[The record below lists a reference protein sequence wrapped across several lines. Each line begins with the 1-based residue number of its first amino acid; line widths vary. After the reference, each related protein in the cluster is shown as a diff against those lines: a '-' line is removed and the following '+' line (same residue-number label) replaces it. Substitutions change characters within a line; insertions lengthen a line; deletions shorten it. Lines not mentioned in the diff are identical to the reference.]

1 MSLTAL
7 IQSISYYKFLNAFT
21 NKGGGICLT
30 DRDKTIKLKVAE
42 ADQRDVGKGIV
53 RIDESFREKL
63 GLKPFDVVEI
73 KGGKSTSAL
82 IGRPYPGDSGLD
94 IIRMD
99 GLIRTNAK
107 TGIGEYIEIR
117 KADWKE
123 AKSVTLAPIAKGMQ
137 IYAPSETLK
146 AVFMNRTVSKGDFIS
161 TTSLRRSR
169 DRETFGKGVMFE
181 DFFQDFFGQDFGP
194 SFGLGEIKLQVIFT
208 SPSGIIK
215 ITDLTQVELLPEAT
229 EITPE
234 QNILSVM
241 YEDLGGVKETI
252 GKVREMVE
260 LPLKHPGLFDRL
272 GIDAPKGVL
281 LHGPPGTGKTM
292 LAKAV
297 ANESDAYFI
306 SINGPEIMSKYY
318 GESERAIREIF
329 EDAEKNAPAIIFLD
343 EIDSIA
349 PKRAEVTG
357 EVERRVVAQL
367 LSLMDGLKARKNVIV
382 IGSTNRPEA
391 LDVALRRP
399 GRFDREI
406 ELRVPDTDGRLEIF
420 QIHTRGMPLAE
431 DVNLMDFAQITY
443 GFVGADIAALCR
455 EAAMSALRL
464 VLPKIN
470 LNEPEIPAE
479 ILDSLQVIREDFENA
494 LKDVQPSAIR
504 EILIEV
510 PAVSW
515 DDVGGL
521 DEVKRLLKEVV
532 EWPLKNPESY
542 RDIGVEA
549 PKGVL
554 LYGPPGTGKTL
565 LAKAI
570 AHESDANFI
579 TAKGSDL
586 LSKWYGESEK
596 RIAEVFTRARQVAPS
611 IIFLDELD
619 SLAPIRGTSTGEP
632 QVTARI
638 LNQLLSEMDGLEEL
652 RAVVVIGATN
662 RPDVIDPALVRPG
675 RFDEL
680 ILVPIPDEGA
690 RREIFKVHTEKIALA
705 EDVDIERLVSMT
717 DQYTGADIAAVCK
730 KAGRLA
736 LREDLHAKN
745 VRQRHFLKAITETG
759 PSVTPDTMKYYEAI
773 KGELRTRKSKEIENP
788 SYI

>member
-1 MSLTAL
+1 MTE
-7 IQSISYYKFLNAFT
+7 
-21 NKGGGICLT
+21 G
-30 DRDKTIKLKVAE
+30 DKIIVKLKVAE
-42 ADQRDVGKGIV
+42 ADLRDVGKGIV
-53 RIDESFREKL
+53 RIDESFRERL
-63 GLKPFDVVEI
+63 GLRAFDVVEI
-73 KGGKSTSAL
+73 KGGKITSAL
-82 IGRPYPGDSGLD
+82 IGRPYPSDAGLD

-107 TGIGEYIEIR
+107 ASIEDYVEISV
-117 KADWKE
+117 AEWKE
-123 AKSVTLAPIAKGMQ
+123 AKNVILAPVTRGMQ
-137 IYAPSETLK
+137 IYAPNEVLN

-161 TTSLRRSR
+161 TTSLRKP
-169 DRETFGKGVMFE
+169 REKDNYSKGLMFD
-181 DFFQDFFGQDFGP
+181 DFFQDFFGQGFGP
-194 SFGLGEIKLQVIFT
+194 SFGLGEIKLQVIST
-208 SPSGIIK
+208 SPAGIVK
-215 ITDLTQVELLPEAT
+215 ITDMTEIELLPEAV
-229 EITPE
+229 EVVPE
-234 QNILSVM
+234 QNVPTVM
-241 YEDLGGVKETI
+241 YEDLGGLKDAIT
-252 GKVREMVE
+252 KVREMIE
-260 LPLKHPGLFDRL
+260 LPLKHPELFDRL

-292 LAKAV
+292 LARAV

-318 GESERAIREIF
+318 GESEKAIRDVF
-329 EDAEKNAPAIIFLD
+329 DDAEQNAPAIIFLD

-367 LSLMDGLKARKNVIV
+367 LSLMDGLKSRKNVIV

-391 LDVALRRP
+391 LDLALRRP

-406 ELRVPDTDGRLEIF
+406 ELRVPDSEGRLEIF
-420 QIHTRGMPLAE
+420 RIHTRGMPLTE
-431 DVNLMDFAQITY
+431 DVNLRDLAQVTY

-455 EAAMSALRL
+455 EAAMSALRRI
-464 VLPKIN
+464 LPRIN
-470 LNEPEIPAE
+470 LKVPQIPKE
-479 ILDSLQVIREDFENA
+479 ILDSLEVTSADFGEA
-494 LKDVQPSAIR
+494 MKEVQPSAIR
-504 EILIEV
+504 EILIEI
-510 PAVSW
+510 PDVSW
-515 DDVGGL
+515 NDVGGIA
-521 DEVKRLLKEVV
+521 DVKTLLREAV

-542 RDIGVEA
+542 RNIGVEA

-596 RIAEVFTRARQVAPS
+596 RISEIFTRGRQVAPS

-619 SLAPIRGTSTGEP
+619 SLAPIRGISSGEP

-652 RAVVVIGATN
+652 RGVVVVGATN
-662 RPDVIDPALVRPG
+662 RPDIIDPALIRPG

-680 ILVPIPDEGA
+680 ILVPIPDEEA
-690 RREIFKVHTEKIALA
+690 RKEIFKVHTKKMVLA
-705 EDVDIERLVSMT
+705 EDVDIVNLVALT
-717 DQYTGADIAAVCK
+717 DKYTGADIADICK
-730 KAGRLA
+730 KAGRYA

-745 VRQRHFLKAITETG
+745 IRQRHFLKAISESG

>member
-1 MSLTAL
+1 M
-7 IQSISYYKFLNAFT
+7 
-21 NKGGGICLT
+21 T
-30 DRDKTIKLKVAE
+30 DRDKTTIKLKVAE

-63 GLKPFDVVEI
+63 ELKPFDVVEI

-82 IGRPYPGDSGLD
+82 IGRPYPSDSGLD

-107 TGIGEYIEIR
+107 TSIGESVEIR

-123 AKSVTLAPIAKGMQ
+123 AKSVTLAPVARGMQ
-137 IYAPSETLK
+137 IYAPSETLR

-161 TTSLRRSR
+161 TTSLRKSR
-169 DRETFGKGVMFE
+169 EREAFGKDVMFE
-181 DFFQDFFGQDFGP
+181 DLFQDFFGQGFGP
-194 SFGLGEIKLQVIFT
+194 SFGLGEIKLQVVST
-208 SPSGIIK
+208 SPSGIVK

-229 EITPE
+229 EVISE
-234 QNILSVM
+234 QNIPTVM
-241 YEDLGGVKETI
+241 YEDLGGLKEAIT
-252 GKVREMVE
+252 KVREMIE
-260 LPLKHPGLFDRL
+260 LPLKHPELFDRL

-281 LHGPPGTGKTM
+281 LHGPPGTGKTL
-292 LAKAV
+292 LARAV

-318 GESERAIREIF
+318 GESEKAIRDIF
-329 EDAEKNAPAIIFLD
+329 EEAEKNAPAIIFLD

-367 LSLMDGLKARKNVIV
+367 LSLMDGLKSRKNVIV
-382 IGSTNRPEA
+382 IGATNRPEA
-391 LDVALRRP
+391 LDLALRRP

-406 ELRVPDTDGRLEIF
+406 ELRVPDTEGRLEIF
-420 QIHTRGMPLAE
+420 QIHTRGMPLTE
-431 DVNLMDFAQITY
+431 DVNLRDLAQITY

-455 EAAMSALRL
+455 EAAMSALRR

-470 LNEPEIPAE
+470 LKEPQIPKE
-479 ILDSLQVIREDFENA
+479 ILDSLQVTRADFEDA
-494 LKDVQPSAIR
+494 MKEVQPSAIR
-504 EILIEV
+504 EILIEI
-510 PAVSW
+510 PNVSW

-521 DEVKRLLKEVV
+521 ADVKCLLKEAV

-542 RDIGVEA
+542 RDIGAEA

-596 RIAEVFTRARQVAPS
+596 RISEVFKRARQVAPS
-611 IIFLDELD
+611 IVFLDELD
-619 SLAPIRGTSTGEP
+619 SLAPIRGISAGEP

-652 RAVVVIGATN
+652 REVVVIGATN
-662 RPDVIDPALVRPG
+662 RPDIIDPALIRPG

-690 RREIFKVHTEKIALA
+690 RREIFKVHTGKMALA
-705 EDVDIERLVSMT
+705 EDVDTEKLVSMT

-745 VRQRHFLKAITETG
+745 IKQRHFLNAIAETG

>member
-1 MSLTAL
+1 MTE
-7 IQSISYYKFLNAFT
+7 
-21 NKGGGICLT
+21 G
-30 DRDKTIKLKVAE
+30 DKIIVKLKVAE
-42 ADQRDVGKGIV
+42 ADLRDVGKGIV
-53 RIDESFREKL
+53 RIDESFRERL
-63 GLKPFDVVEI
+63 GLRAFDVVEI
-73 KGGKSTSAL
+73 KGGKITSAL
-82 IGRPYPGDSGLD
+82 IGRPYPSDAGLD

-107 TGIGEYIEIR
+107 ASIEDYVEISV
-117 KADWKE
+117 AEWKE
-123 AKSVTLAPIAKGMQ
+123 AKNVILAPVTRGMQ
-137 IYAPSETLK
+137 IYAPNEVLN

-161 TTSLRRSR
+161 TTSLRKP
-169 DRETFGKGVMFE
+169 REKDNYSKGLMFD
-181 DFFQDFFGQDFGP
+181 DFFQDFFGQGFGP
-194 SFGLGEIKLQVIFT
+194 SFGLGEIKLQVIST
-208 SPSGIIK
+208 SPAGIVK
-215 ITDLTQVELLPEAT
+215 ITDMTEIELLPEAV
-229 EITPE
+229 EVVPE
-234 QNILSVM
+234 QNVPTVM
-241 YEDLGGVKETI
+241 YEDLGGLKDAIT
-252 GKVREMVE
+252 KVREMIE
-260 LPLKHPGLFDRL
+260 LPLKHPELFDRL

-292 LAKAV
+292 LARAV

-318 GESERAIREIF
+318 GESEKAIRDVF
-329 EDAEKNAPAIIFLD
+329 DDAEQNAPAIIFLD

-367 LSLMDGLKARKNVIV
+367 LSLMDGLKSRKNVIV

-391 LDVALRRP
+391 LDLALRRP

-406 ELRVPDTDGRLEIF
+406 ELRVPDSEGRLEIF
-420 QIHTRGMPLAE
+420 RIHTRGMPLTE
-431 DVNLMDFAQITY
+431 DVNLRDLAQVTY

-455 EAAMSALRL
+455 EAAMSALRRI
-464 VLPKIN
+464 LPRIN
-470 LNEPEIPAE
+470 LKVPQIPKE
-479 ILDSLQVIREDFENA
+479 ILDSLEVTSADFGEA
-494 LKDVQPSAIR
+494 MKEVQPSAIR
-504 EILIEV
+504 EILIEI
-510 PAVSW
+510 PDVSW
-515 DDVGGL
+515 NDVGGIA
-521 DEVKRLLKEVV
+521 DVKTLLREAV

-542 RDIGVEA
+542 RNIGVEA

-596 RIAEVFTRARQVAPS
+596 RISEIFTRGRQVAPS

-619 SLAPIRGTSTGEP
+619 SLAPIRGISSGEP

-652 RAVVVIGATN
+652 RGVVVVGATN
-662 RPDVIDPALVRPG
+662 RPDIIDPALIRPG

-680 ILVPIPDEGA
+680 ILVPIPDEDA
-690 RREIFKVHTEKIALA
+690 RKEIFKVHTKKMVLA
-705 EDVDIERLVSMT
+705 EDVDTVNLVALT
-717 DQYTGADIAAVCK
+717 DKYTGADIADICK
-730 KAGRLA
+730 KAGRYA

-745 VRQRHFLKAITETG
+745 IRQRHFLKAISESG